1 MDMVSQ
7 PVLSLEEK
15 QLHLTRLKHIIINIL
30 TYLRLTNIFKHN
42 FFGTELTIKVNVKKE
57 R

>member
-1 MDMVSQ
+1 MVSQ
-7 PVLSLEEK
+7 PVLFLEEK
-15 QLHLTRLKHIIINIL
+15 RLHLMCLKHIIINIL
-30 TYLRLTNIFKHN
+30 TYLKLTNIFKHN